1 MYGKKNSPFQKEAV
15 KFSYEIDN
23 GWNWNKAHMNIKKNS
38 DQFFFLLVPWHKIW
52 MIYYNISTCTH
63 CRYDCKLCIL
73 RWIVTHLHELLLRA
87 HSANGVICYWYSI
100 FIKTKAHWFNPSET
114 NLLRSSMMRIGKFV
128 KINYKAFEL
137 ASFKRAIYSILGAVC
152 TRDVWIEFTRCTVY
166 TKYDNFAHVYAHGKY
181 CMHLQTWTLLLF
193 LSLTFSSKRANVLWL
208 CIYPLLWSPFIL
220 HFGLTRL
227 HFRDCKC

>member
-1 MYGKKNSPFQKEAV
+1 
-15 KFSYEIDN
+15 
-23 GWNWNKAHMNIKKNS
+23 
-38 DQFFFLLVPWHKIW
+38 

-114 NLLRSSMMRIGKFV
+114 NLLRSSMMRIWKFV

-137 ASFKRAIYSILGAVC
+137 ALFKRAIYSVLLCAHVMYELNLLGVHK
-152 TRDVWIEFTRCTVY
+152 VW
-166 TKYDNFAHVYAHGKY
+166 DNFYVYAHRKY
-181 CMHLQTWTLLLF
+181 CMHLQTWTVLLF
-193 LSLTFSSKRANVLWL
+193 LSHTFSFKRANVLWL
-208 CIYPLLWSPFIL
+208 CIYPLLWSSFIL
-220 HFGLTRL
+220 QFGLTRL